1 MAKIIYEVYQNK
13 NEHTAA
19 YGKFYARVKNLES
32 LNTRKLANHI
42 SEHGSIYTPDVVYGV
57 LEKFRSCLLEMLLN
71 SKKVKIEGLGT
82 FYTTIECAKGGALTK
97 DKFSVNKDIKG
108 LHIRFLPEQEQE
120 QNISSRE
127 FLKQAE
133 FINVESLVKS
143 DEDNGTTG
151 NGSTENGGSQNQG
164 GGSNGGG
171 TGTVTPDNGGSQ
183 NQGSS
188 QSEATNGSSAQNQG
202 GNSGSGSNTGGNSG
216 SQSGNTGGNSGSQSG
231 TEGDYRL
238 VIYKYGNG
246 TSTVTDDSEQEI
258 NSNDNVHSGS
268 NVNVSVVSA
277 SELEPIVKVNGV
289 RITLTENDGTYTGSF
304 QMPTKGTV
312 LEINSETDEMDFMDQ
327 D

>member
-1 MAKIIYEVYQNK
+1 MAIKVIAQRREVKLGK
-13 NEHTAA
+13 NP
-19 YGKFYARVKNLES
+19 GKKFVMR
-32 LNTRKLANHI
+32 
-42 SEHGSIYTPDVVYGV
+42 PDLYIPIQ
-57 LEKFRSCLLEMLLN
+57 E
-71 SKKVKIEGLGT
+71 KKVFAEASTHSGISAGVIKAAWDAAGEVIRTWATEGHSVPLPGLGT
-82 FYTTIECAKGGALTK
+82 MRFGVRSKAVADLEDVKANLITTRRIIFTPNVDVK
-97 DKFSVNKDIKG
+97 D
-108 LHIRFLPEQEQE
+108 E
-120 QNISSRE
+120 
-127 FLKQAE
+127 LKNTAIQ
-133 FINVESLVKS
+133 ITCL
-143 DEDNGTTG
+143 DEDGNVLKRVTSGDSGEIEDNENGGESENG
-151 NGSTENGGSQNQG
+151 NENGGSSNSGSGSQN
-164 GGSNGGG
+164 SG
-171 TGTVTPDNGGSQ
+171 TGTVTPSGGGSQ
-183 NQGSS
+183 NSGS
-188 QSEATNGSSAQNQG
+188 QNQG
-202 GNSGSGSNTGGNSG
+202 GNSGSE
-216 SQSGNTGGNSGSQSG
+216 SG